1 MAKPP
6 AKKRKTGQGGAGH
19 WQPRMWRPTPIRRPT
34 LGLAAVKHQQAQA
47 QAMAERA
54 VRLEQQG
61 RAFAALAHV
70 MAAAGEGAKAA
81 PRPHRPTPSLGQCC
95 AFCRNMFTW
104 NQLKRHYA
112 GGCPALKAG

>member
-1 MAKPP
+1 
-6 AKKRKTGQGGAGH
+6 
-19 WQPRMWRPTPIRRPT
+19 
-34 LGLAAVKHQQAQA
+34 
-47 QAMAERA
+47 MAERA